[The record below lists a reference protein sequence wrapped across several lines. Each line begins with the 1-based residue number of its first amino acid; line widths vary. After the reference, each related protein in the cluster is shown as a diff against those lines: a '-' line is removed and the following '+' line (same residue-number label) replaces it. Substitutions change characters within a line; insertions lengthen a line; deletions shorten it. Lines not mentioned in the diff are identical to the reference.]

1 MKKNNTTLLSM
12 QLFWQTAKKY
22 NQFLYPLLIVVPITV
37 VMGDI
42 IQPYIVSKVLN
53 MISTGAYNPNDLWGS
68 FKDYLILYIFSTF
81 GWGVIGWRL
90 NIFLIWKLE
99 MNAVRDLNNKVFSHL
114 INMSANFHANRFG
127 GSLVS
132 QTNKL
137 TGAYVKFADS
147 TIFSMVTL
155 LVSLTATV
163 AVLAPK
169 VPLYAAVLLC
179 FTLLFISGTILLTR
193 IVRATSA
200 EEAAAQTKQTG
211 KLADAITNIM
221 AIKSFSRLDYEK
233 KRFRQASD
241 LVVEKTIK
249 NMKATTL
256 RETFAS
262 TITSSI
268 TIAAL
273 FIAVLGVKYF
283 DANIATLFLIV
294 SYTMNISMRLWEFQ
308 HVLRQYN
315 RAFGDAAEM
324 TEILQIEPEIKDPE
338 KPEEVK
344 ISRGAIKFN
353 NVTFSYSDNKE
364 PLFKNLNIRIRPG
377 EKIGLVGHSGGG
389 KTTLTQLLLRFMD
402 IQDGKIEIDNQ
413 DISKIKQDDLRSKIT
428 YVAQEPML
436 FHRTLFDNIAYGD
449 LGADQKTVVA
459 VAKMAHAHEF
469 INKLP
474 DKYETLVGERGVKLS
489 GGQRQRVA
497 IARAMIKNAPI
508 LVLDEATSALDSE
521 SEVLIQDALWK
532 LMDGK
537 TAIVIAHRLSTI
549 QKMDRIIVLDNGKVI
564 EEGSHK
570 QLIRQKGKY
579 AELWA
584 HQSGGF
590 LE

>member
-22 NQFLYPLLIVVPITV
+22 KQFLYPLLIVVPITV
-37 VMGDI
+37 IMGDI

-90 NIFLIWKLE
+90 SIFLIWNLE

-179 FTLLFISGTILLTR
+179 FTLLFISGTIFLTK

-221 AIKSFSRLDYEK
+221 AIKSFSRIDYEK

-324 TEILQIEPEIKDPE
+324 TEILQIDPEIKDPE
-338 KPEEVK
+338 QPEKVN
-344 ISRGAIKFN
+344 IGRGAIKFS

-364 PLFKNLNIRIRPG
+364 PLFNNLNIRIRPG

-449 LGADQKTVVA
+449 LDADKKTVVA

-474 DKYETLVGERGVKLS
+474 EKYDTLVGERGVKLS